1 VKAAIAPMLVAARSA
16 GYAVA
21 ACNVYTLDQARG
33 VVIAAEEAASP
44 LILQVH
50 PNGVGPLLWPLV
62 AGLRSLADEADVP
75 VGLQLDHSADRVL
88 LSRAVGS
95 GVDAI
100 MADGSD
106 LSPDA
111 NARLVAE
118 AAHAARA
125 AGLDVEAEMGR
136 LSGSE
141 DGATVEARAARLTD
155 PDQVSRFLERS
166 GATMLAVSI
175 GNVHGST
182 EAEPTLDL
190 DRLRAIAARTDVPL
204 VLHGGS
210 GLSDGQLRA
219 AIGAGISKVNV
230 NTELRQAFR
239 DALASSD
246 RADELVRI
254 LGRAQDAVRVVT
266 RALLE
271 RLGSIGEEERLVG
284 RATR

>member
-1 VKAAIAPMLVAARSA
+1 MLMAARSA

-33 VVIAAEEAASP
+33 VVLAAEQAASP

-50 PNGVGPLLWPLV
+50 PSGVGSLLWPLV
-62 AGLRSLADEADVP
+62 AGVRVLADEANVP
-75 VGLQLDHSADRVL
+75 VGLQLDHCADRVL
-88 LSRAVGS
+88 LGRAVGS

-106 LSPDA
+106 LPLDA

-118 AAHAARA
+118 AASAARA
-125 AGLDVEAEMGR
+125 VGLDVEAEMGR

-141 DGATVEARAARLTD
+141 DGATVEERAARLTD
-155 PDQVSRFLERS
+155 PGQVSRFLERS
-166 GATMLAVSI
+166 GATTLAVSI

-210 GLSDGQLRA
+210 GLGDPQLRA
-219 AIGAGISKVNV
+219 AIAAGISKVNV
-230 NTELRQAFR
+230 NTELRAAFR
-239 DALASSD
+239 DALTGCEH
-246 RADELVRI
+246 ADELVPVLR
-254 LGRAQDAVRVVT
+254 RAQDAVT
-266 RALLE
+266 AAARALLR
-271 RLGSIGEEERLVG
+271 RLGSDGRAERPIG